1 MARVSMSEDA
11 FLQHKATVRISN
23 DLGEGMELLVH
34 CMSAD
39 DDLGTHLIFY
49 HSGYYQFEFRPNF
62 VHTTLY
68 HCGFQWNDV
77 FHHFNIYI
85 ASRDQSLCT
94 LCLWNIQV
102 DRPCMFN
109 EKTREKESRKVT
121 KVEPAAKKR
130 GEEVVWKEVG
140 RKKVQL
146 EQNSIQTVDDNV
158 VDNPTLLKDK
168 SKCGE

>member
-1 MARVSMSEDA
+1 MGEYDSHLMRAVLIMVVVLVLMILIAGVSMSEDG

-39 DDLGTHLIFY
+39 DDLGTHIIFY

-62 VHTTLY
+62 MRTTLY

-77 FHHFNIYI
+77 FHHFNIYVTT
-85 ASRDQSLCT
+85 RDQSLCT
-94 LCLWNIQV
+94 LCLWNIKV

-109 EKTREKESRKVT
+109 EKTSRYD
-121 KVEPAAKKR
+121 
-130 GEEVVWKEVG
+130 
-140 RKKVQL
+140 
-146 EQNSIQTVDDNV
+146 ICYD
-158 VDNPTLLKDK
+158 
-168 SKCGE
+168 